1 MTNLVDQSRRAL
13 GSDLN
18 VGPLGYGCW
27 RLVNMP
33 VAEAQARI
41 EHASSGYE
49 LDRHHRRIRFG
60 SAVRLSGLP
69 KNC

>member
-1 MTNLVDQSRRAL
+1 MTNLVDQSQRAL

-33 VAEAQARI
+33 VAEAQARV
-41 EHASSGYE
+41 EHVLAPVSYTHLRAHE
-49 LDRHHRRIRFG
+49 T
-60 SAVRLSGLP
+60 
-69 KNC
+69 